1 MLTSAKENARVFLH
15 AEPSNAYDKHAYKV
29 LFWDCGKLN
38 HVGYVQRH
46 FAAKISAVMQGPSGY
61 DNKKTYLVARL
72 KNDSNQSD
80 TFEAEIIGSITD
92 VQSLVKRDEALKT
105 NGGIFD
111 TPKKRLSSRKECESQ
126 LWNKWSANNTSLDP
140 DIDDDLYGGLE
151 ECDLY

>member
-72 KNDSNQSD
+72 KNESKQSD
-80 TFEAEIIGSITD
+80 MFEAEIIGSITD
-92 VQSLVKRDEALKT
+92 VQSLIKRDEALKT

-111 TPKKRLSSRKECESQ
+111 TPKKFASREQCEKD
-126 LWNKWSANNTSLDP
+126 LWNKWNRSSIDQ
-140 DIDDDLYGGLE
+140 DDDTDMHDGVE

>member
-111 TPKKRLSSRKECESQ
+111 TPKKQKFSISPHTFEPIDR
-126 LWNKWSANNTSLDP
+126 
-140 DIDDDLYGGLE
+140 DIELE
-151 ECDLY
+151 QFGYIDEADCF

>member
-72 KNDSNQSD
+72 KNESKQSD
-80 TFEAEIIGSITD
+80 MFEAEIIGSITD
-92 VQSLVKRDEALKT
+92 VQSLIKRDEALKT

-111 TPKKRLSSRKECESQ
+111 TPKKTKYNPRAFSDYDR
-126 LWNKWSANNTSLDP
+126 
-140 DIDDDLYGGLE
+140 DIDEEMFGGIDE
-151 ECDLY
+151 ADCF